1 MMETEPGE
9 VECANEALDRSHRI
23 VRPDIIL
30 DPRWKETGLLT
41 ALAGLECAIRHRPNR
56 TSILENAEFLPSL
69 YLQISPHLRKHVTKH
84 FRREHPRVGVVT
96 RAMIADVKLQG
107 ASLVHSRVRE
117 RRRDAEQAKLIQ
129 RRFMR
134 HPAHT
139 HDRDKIRQ
147 RTQHRS

>member
-9 VECANEALDRSHRI
+9 VECAHEALNRSHRI

-69 YLQISPHLRKHVTKH
+69 DGQIGTSPVQPFAQKYSSSPLTQIK
-84 FRREHPRVGVVT
+84 PIT
-96 RAMIADVKLQG
+96 RPVLFHRG
-107 ASLVHSRVRE
+107 AARDRHE
-117 RRRDAEQAKLIQ
+117 RG
-129 RRFMR
+129 
-134 HPAHT
+134 T
-139 HDRDKIRQ
+139 G
-147 RTQHRS
+147 

>member
-9 VECANEALDRSHRI
+9 VECAHEALNRSHRI

-69 YLQISPHLRKHVTKH
+69 AGQIT
-84 FRREHPRVGVVT
+84 
-96 RAMIADVKLQG
+96 G
-107 ASLVHSRVRE
+107 A
-117 RRRDAEQAKLIQ
+117 
-129 RRFMR
+129 
-134 HPAHT
+134 HPANRLDVSAYRCVDVARRKPT
-139 HDRDKIRQ
+139 K
-147 RTQHRS
+147 